1 MAANQHP
8 NSFLVRARKSEI
20 ARLRKKRGEV
30 EKRIADMR
38 ASITMFDEQIA
49 EHEAEIKKLGGTL

>member
-1 MAANQHP
+1 MAAQNP

-20 ARLRKKRGEV
+20 ARLRKKKGEV

-38 ASITMFDEQIA
+38 SSTVMFDEQIA
-49 EHEAEIKKLGGTL
+49 EHEAEIKKLGGAP